1 MPSDIALALKRGM
14 VFFAIVFRLPCS
26 IFRIAGIA
34 AAFIDEAPGLF
45 HTERMNGRER
55 IINFINKKE
64 TDCLPCM
71 PVTMMMA
78 GDLIGEPYGKYAADH
93 TVHVQGQCAIAEYYD
108 LDYVSAI
115 SDPATEAH
123 DWGATL
129 AFYDNQP
136 PAVDERIALLAD
148 KGTLARIKPPDPKT
162 GKRMSNRLRVV
173 EGLKARAGKEKLVE
187 GWIEG
192 PAAEASDLRG
202 INRLMLD
209 VMDDIPFVKA
219 LFELISETAI
229 SYAVAQLEAGA
240 DIIGMGDAAA
250 SLLGPALYDDLVLP
264 YEKVIVDAIHEA
276 GGMVRLHI
284 CGNTSTI
291 CAGMASL
298 GCEIVDLDSLAPMG
312 PGRADSG
319 PDQVLL
325 GNIDPVRVLRNGT
338 PEYVRREVAKCWE
351 EAGPRF
357 IVGAGCE
364 VPRDTPEENMRA
376 MVRFAKETRL

>member
-1 MPSDIALALKRGM
+1 MPI
-14 VFFAIVFRLPCS
+14 
-26 IFRIAGIA
+26 
-34 AAFIDEAPGLF
+34 
-45 HTERMNGRER
+45 
-55 IINFINKKE
+55 
-64 TDCLPCM
+64 
-71 PVTMMMA
+71 TMMMA
-78 GDLIGEPYGKYAADH
+78 GDFIGEPYGKYATDH
-93 TVHVQGQCAIAEYYD
+93 TIHVKGQCAIAEHYD

-123 DWGATL
+123 DWGASIV
-129 AFYDNQP
+129 FYDNQP
-136 PAVDERIALLAD
+136 PAVDERVALLSEKEKLID
-148 KGTLARIKPPDPKT
+148 LTPPDPKT

-173 EGLKARAGKEKLVE
+173 EGLKEQIGGEKLVE

-202 INRLMLD
+202 INHLMLD

-219 LFELISETAI
+219 LFERISETAVN
-229 SYAVAQLEAGA
+229 YAVAQLEAGA

-250 SLLGPALYDDLVLP
+250 SLLGPALYNDLVWP
-264 YEKVIVDAIHEA
+264 YEKMIVDAIHEA

-291 CAGMASL
+291 CDGMASL

-312 PGRADSG
+312 PGRKDSG

-338 PEYVRREVAKCWE
+338 PPEIQHEVNMCWE
-351 EAGPRF
+351 AAGPRL
-357 IVGAGCE
+357 IIGAGCE

-376 MVRFAKETRL
+376 MVLFAKEHNV

>member
-1 MPSDIALALKRGM
+1 
-14 VFFAIVFRLPCS
+14 
-26 IFRIAGIA
+26 
-34 AAFIDEAPGLF
+34 
-45 HTERMNGRER
+45 
-55 IINFINKKE
+55 
-64 TDCLPCM
+64 M

-78 GDLIGEPYGKYAADH
+78 GDFIGEPYGKYATDYI
-93 TVHVQGQCAIAEYYD
+93 VHVKGQCALAEYYD

-115 SDPATEAH
+115 SDPATEAC
-123 DWGATL
+123 DWGAKI
-129 AFYDNQP
+129 AYYDNQP
-136 PAVDERIALLAD
+136 PAVDEREALLSD
-148 KGTLARIKPPDPKT
+148 KGKLARIKAPDPKT

-173 EGLKARAGKEKLVE
+173 EGLKKQAGDEKLIE

-202 INRLMLD
+202 INHLMLD
-209 VMDDIPFVKA
+209 VMDDVPFVKA
-219 LFELISETAI
+219 MFELISETAI
-229 SYAVAQLEAGA
+229 DFALAQLEAGA

-250 SLLGPALYDDLVLP
+250 SLLGPALYDDLVWP
-264 YEKVIVDAIHEA
+264 YEKMIVDAIHEA

-291 CAGMASL
+291 CGGMASL

-312 PGRADSG
+312 PGRKDSG
-319 PDQVLL
+319 PEQVLL

-338 PEYVRREVAKCWE
+338 PGEVLYEVNKCWE
-351 EAGPRF
+351 AAGPRF

-376 MVRFAKETRL
+376 MVRFAKEHRG